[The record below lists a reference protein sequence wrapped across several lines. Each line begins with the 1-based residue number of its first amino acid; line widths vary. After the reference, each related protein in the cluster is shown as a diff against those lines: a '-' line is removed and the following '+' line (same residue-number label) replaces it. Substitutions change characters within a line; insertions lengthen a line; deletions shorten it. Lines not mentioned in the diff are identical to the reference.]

1 MAAEK
6 PPFNPDRVRRSFA
19 KQQVMATIGATIE
32 RVDPGAVTIA
42 MPRNTSLT
50 QQHGYLHAGIIATIA
65 DSACGYAALS
75 LMPDDAAV
83 LSIEFK
89 TNMLAPA
96 DGERFVARGKVIK
109 PGRTIMVCDATVHAV
124 RTGEEKLVATMT
136 GTMMV
141 VQGRGIA
148 D

>member
-1 MAAEK
+1 MPAEA
-6 PPFNPDRVRRSFA
+6 PFDPERVRRSFA
-19 KQQVMATIGATIE
+19 KQAVMATIGATLDHVE
-32 RVDPGAVTIA
+32 RGVATISMGPNPA
-42 MPRNTSLT
+42 FT

-75 LMPDDAAV
+75 IMPADAAV

-96 DGERFVARGKVIK
+96 DGERFIARGKVIK
-109 PGRTIMVCDATVHAV
+109 PGRTIVVCDATVHAV
-124 RTGEEKLVATMT
+124 RKDGEKLVATMT

-141 VQGRGIA
+141 VQGRGIS

>member
-1 MAAEK
+1 
-6 PPFNPDRVRRSFA
+6 
-19 KQQVMATIGATIE
+19 MATFGATLDAVE
-32 RVDPGAVTIA
+32 AGAVTIS
-42 MPRNTSLT
+42 MPPNPALT

-89 TNMLAPA
+89 TNLLAPA
-96 DGERFVARGKVIK
+96 GGERFIARGKVIK

-124 RTGEEKLVATMT
+124 RKGGEEKLVATMT

-141 VQGRGIA
+141 VQGRGIS

>member
-1 MAAEK
+1 MASDPQLE
-6 PPFNPDRVRRSFA
+6 RVRASFA
-19 KQQVMATIGATIE
+19 KQKVMATIGATLDAVE
-32 RVDPGAVTIA
+32 AGAVTIS
-42 MPRNTSLT
+42 MPPNPALT

-75 LMPDDAAV
+75 MMPADAAV

-96 DGERFVARGKVIK
+96 DGERFIARGKVIK

-124 RTGEEKLVATMT
+124 RMGGEEKLVATMT

-141 VQGRGIA
+141 VTGRGIS

>member
-1 MAAEK
+1 MAA
-6 PPFNPDRVRRSFA
+6 DRVRRSFA
-19 KQQVMATIGATIE
+19 KQRVMATIGATLE
-32 RVDPGAVTIA
+32 SVEPGAVTIA
-42 MPRNTSLT
+42 MPPNESLN

-75 LMPDDAAV
+75 LMPEDAAV

-96 DGERFVARGKVIK
+96 DGERFLARGKVIK

-124 RTGEEKLVATMT
+124 KNGAEKLVATMT

>member
-1 MAAEK
+1 MAG
-6 PPFNPDRVRRSFA
+6 DRVRASFA
-19 KQQVMATIGATIE
+19 KQRVMATIGATLDAVE
-32 RVDPGAVTIA
+32 PGAVTIS
-42 MPRNTSLT
+42 MPPNPALT

-89 TNMLAPA
+89 TNLLAPA
-96 DGERFVARGKVIK
+96 GGERFIARGKVIK

-124 RTGEEKLVATMT
+124 RKGGEEKLVATMT

-141 VQGRGIA
+141 VQGRGIS

>member
-1 MAAEK
+1 MASEQRL
-6 PPFNPDRVRRSFA
+6 DRVRASFA
-19 KQQVMATIGATIE
+19 KQTVMATIGATLDSVE
-32 RVDPGAVTIA
+32 PGAVSIS
-42 MPRNTSLT
+42 MPPNPALT

-75 LMPDDAAV
+75 LMPEDAAV

-96 DGERFVARGKVIK
+96 DGERFIARGKVIK

-124 RTGEEKLVATMT
+124 RRGGEEKLVATMT

-141 VQGRGIA
+141 VQGRGIS

>member
-1 MAAEK
+1 MADK
-6 PPFNPDRVRRSFA
+6 PPFKPDRVRASFA
-19 KQQVMATIGATIE
+19 RQAVMATIGATLD
-32 RVDPGAVTIA
+32 RVEPGEVTIS
-42 MPRNTSLT
+42 MPPNPGLT

-96 DGERFVARGKVIK
+96 DGDRFVARGKVIK

-124 RTGEEKLVATMT
+124 RHEAEKLVATMT

-141 VQGRGIA
+141 VKGRGIS

>member
-1 MAAEK
+1 MAA
-6 PPFNPDRVRRSFA
+6 DRVRASFA
-19 KQQVMATIGATIE
+19 KQKVMATIGATLDSVE
-32 RVDPGAVTIA
+32 PGRVTISMA
-42 MPRNTSLT
+42 PNPDLT

-75 LMPDDAAV
+75 LMPADAAV

-89 TNMLAPA
+89 NNMLAPA
-96 DGERFVARGKVIK
+96 DGERFIARGKVIK

-124 RTGEEKLVATMT
+124 RKGEEKLVATMT

-141 VQGRGIA
+141 VQGRGIS

>member
-1 MAAEK
+1 MAA
-6 PPFNPDRVRRSFA
+6 DRVRASFA
-19 KQQVMATIGATIE
+19 KQQVMATIGATLE
-32 RVDPGAVTIA
+32 RVEPGEVTIA
-42 MPRNTSLT
+42 MPPNASLT

-96 DGERFVARGKVIK
+96 DGERFIARGKVIK

-124 RTGEEKLVATMT
+124 RNGTEKLVATMT

-141 VQGRGIA
+141 VQGRGIS

>member
-1 MAAEK
+1 MAAETA
-6 PPFNPDRVRRSFA
+6 PFNPDRVRHSFA
-19 KQQVMATIGATIE
+19 RQKVMATIGASLDAVE
-32 RVDPGAVTIA
+32 RGAVTIS
-42 MPRNTSLT
+42 MPPNPDLA

-89 TNMLAPA
+89 ANMLAPA
-96 DGERFVARGKVIK
+96 DGERFIARGKVIK

-124 RTGEEKLVATMT
+124 REGREKLVATMT

-141 VQGRGIA
+141 VQGRGIS

>member
-1 MAAEK
+1 M
-6 PPFNPDRVRRSFA
+6 PDNDAFRPERVRKSFE
-19 KQQVMATIGATIE
+19 KQRVMATIGA
-32 RVDPGAVTIA
+32 VLDAVTPGEVTISMA
-42 MPRNTSLT
+42 PDPALT

-75 LMPDDAAV
+75 LMPEDAAV

-96 DGERFVARGKVIK
+96 DGTRFIARGRVIK

-124 RTGEEKLVATMT
+124 RDEGEKLVATMT

-141 VQGRGIA
+141 VKGRGIS

>member
-1 MAAEK
+1 MASEHQLE
-6 PPFNPDRVRRSFA
+6 RVRASFA
-19 KQQVMATIGATIE
+19 KQRVMATIGATLDSVE
-32 RVDPGAVTIA
+32 PGAVTIS
-42 MPRNTSLT
+42 MPPNPGLT
-50 QQHGYLHAGIIATIA
+50 QQHGYLHAGIIAAIA

-83 LSIEFK
+83 LSVEFK

-124 RTGEEKLVATMT
+124 RKGREEKLVATMT

-141 VQGRGIA
+141 VQGRGIS

>member
-1 MAAEK
+1 MAAER
-6 PPFNPDRVRRSFA
+6 PTFNPDRVRASFA
-19 KQQVMATIGATIE
+19 KQRVMATIGASLE
-32 RVDPGAVTIA
+32 SVEPGAVTIA
-42 MPRNTSLT
+42 MPPNASLT

-96 DGERFVARGKVIK
+96 DGERFIARGKVIK

-124 RTGEEKLVATMT
+124 RGGAEKLVATMT

>member
-1 MAAEK
+1 MPADK
-6 PPFNPDRVRRSFA
+6 PPFKTDRVRASFA
-19 KQQVMATIGATIE
+19 KQRVMATIGATLD
-32 RVDPGAVTIA
+32 RVEAGEVTIS
-42 MPRNTSLT
+42 MPPNASLT

-96 DGERFVARGKVIK
+96 DGERFIARGRVIK
-109 PGRTIMVCDATVHAV
+109 PGRTIMVCEATVHAL
-124 RTGEEKLVATMT
+124 RQGAEKLVATMT

-141 VQGRGIA
+141 VQGRGIS

>member
-1 MAAEK
+1 MADEK
-6 PPFNPDRVRRSFA
+6 AFDAGRVRRSFA
-19 KQQVMATIGATIE
+19 KQAVMTTIGATLDQVAAGE
-32 RVDPGAVTIA
+32 VTISMA
-42 MPRNTSLT
+42 PNAAFT

-75 LMPDDAAV
+75 IMPADAAV

-96 DGERFVARGKVIK
+96 EGDRFVARGRVIK
-109 PGRTIMVCDATVHAV
+109 PGRTIVVCDATVHAV
-124 RTGEEKLVATMT
+124 RKDGEKLVATMT

-141 VQGRGIA
+141 VRGRGIS